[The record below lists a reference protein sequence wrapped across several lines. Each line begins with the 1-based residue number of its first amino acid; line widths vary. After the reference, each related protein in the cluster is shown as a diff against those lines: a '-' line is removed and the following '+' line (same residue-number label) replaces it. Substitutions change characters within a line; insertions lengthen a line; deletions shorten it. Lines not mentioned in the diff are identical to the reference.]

1 MKNIEIQ
8 SQEDATYE
16 YLLQNRQYKSN
27 IFADKFR
34 QVTTYI
40 DRGITSSENKTFLEI
55 GFNDG
60 LLLKSMQKKYPKAKF
75 IGVEARKSC
84 VDNMVKQG
92 FDCRL
97 ITDEFFSID
106 EKFDVIY
113 GTSVLH
119 HISRPFDFITYLYND
134 LLNPSSSRG
143 GGDKVI
149 TFVNEAHRY
158 DLVSI
163 LHTTLVRTWKYEKHL
178 FKLSKN
184 KIKKALQVLTKEYI
198 IDSNPPICIT
208 GFNSLNKIY
217 RKMKL
222 HHILFLGN
230 LSFMIRKI

>member
-16 YLLQNRQYKSN
+16 CLLKNRQYKAN
-27 IFADKFR
+27 IFADKVR
-34 QVTTYI
+34 QVSTYI
-40 DRGITSSENKTFLEI
+40 DSGIPSSENKTFLEI

-60 LLLKSMQKKYPKAKF
+60 LLFKSLQKKYPKAKF
-75 IGVEARKSC
+75 IGVEVRQSC

-134 LLNPSSSRG
+134 LLKPSNG
-143 GGDKVI
+143 GEGDKII

-163 LHTTLVRTWKYEKHL
+163 LHTTLVRTWKYEKQL
-178 FKLSKN
+178 FKISKN
-184 KIKKALQVLTKEYI
+184 KIKNALQALTNEYV
-198 IDSNPPICIT
+198 IDSNPPVCIT
-208 GFNSLNKIY
+208 GFKSLDNIY

-222 HHILFLGN
+222 HHISFLGN
-230 LSFMIRKI
+230 LSFMIKKV